1 MTPSTIQIARV
12 LALCSTIA
20 TASLALAEIRIE
32 NGLHF
37 EDGHFLLS
45 GEGIVTTTLPDQYY
59 TKVFALDESGSV
71 LQEWEFTDIIGH
83 VVRAFGDRRGRLS
96 RFLLSGRTTAGGEPE
111 SRVYRLAKGKPELV
125 WDTAI
130 FGQEYDGADFSVSAE
145 GEMWAASWCFL
156 DRGRVVVGEIGSYG
170 ASAEWLIESDDF
182 DNHRPL
188 DPENEGVVFLQ
199 SEIDSIELIAQCEG
213 RLAFLKNG
221 EEPRQIHLP
230 DDVSD
235 LGGLSYQPDTG
246 LLWGNRG
253 YPDGWL
259 GLRIEDHRKQ
269 PNKELKPIR
278 INGVELGIGP
288 IQELRDFLPGGRLV
302 ARVQRDGE
310 DTIYYLKVTA
320 ARVTARLVRKVPRG
334 VHSIQGGFYLE
345 PTGYALDGI
354 QITSF
359 RVGRLERSPNSLELS
374 WDFDEDGRPSAS
386 ESVEP
391 PD

>member
-12 LALCSTIA
+12 LALCSTIG

-145 GEMWAASWCFL
+145 GEMWAASWCFP

-374 WDFDEDGRPSAS
+374 WDFDEDGRPSTS